1 MNNTDFKKIKIPDKP
16 GVYFFLKNKEII
28 YIGKATS
35 LKDRVKSY
43 FSKELFNMRGPLL
56 VDMVTKT
63 TEIKWQETDSVL
75 EALILEANLIKK
87 HQPIYNTKEKSDKS
101 FNYVCIT
108 KDILPKVIIRRGKD
122 LLQNRGNFSV
132 CYGPYPNG
140 SQLKE
145 ALKIVRRIF
154 PFLDDKSKNSY
165 EFYRQIGLSP
175 LLIEEGAGGGDYK
188 KNIRNIKLFFEGKK
202 TIILKDLEKE
212 MKSCAKRHEFE
223 KAGEIKRQIFALK
236 HIQDVSLIKAETA
249 SHHDIFPRLT
259 LPGVPGGAHT
269 QKKYY
274 DANQFRIEAYDIAHM
289 SGKDMVGVMVVIED
303 GEPNKK
309 EYRKFKIKNYSSSN
323 DVGALREVLERRF
336 AHTEW
341 PYPKLIV
348 IDGGKAQLNAVK
360 KFQDEV
366 GLAIQTVSV
375 VKDEKHQPKGILNL
389 SKLDLKGVQDPTLES
404 LILLANHEAHRFA
417 ISYHRNLRGK
427 II

>member
-1 MNNTDFKKIKIPDKP
+1 MNITDFKKNKISDKP
-16 GVYFFLKNKEII
+16 GVYFFLKGKDII

-63 TEIKWQETDSVL
+63 TDIKWQETDSVL

-122 LLQNRGNFSV
+122 LLQNRGNFSS

-140 SQLKE
+140 GQLKE

-165 EFYRQIGLSP
+165 EFYRQINLAP
-175 LLIEEGAGGGDYK
+175 DK
-188 KNIRNIKLFFEGKK
+188 DNINFYLRNIKNIKLFFEGKK
-202 TIILKDLEKE
+202 NKILKDLEKE

-236 HIQDVSLIKAETA
+236 HIQDVSLIKEEMAPP
-249 SHHDIFPRLT
+249 HDIFSACGPHSVLREGLSAEKYHEV
-259 LPGVPGGAHT
+259 VPL
-269 QKKYY
+269 
-274 DANQFRIEAYDIAHM
+274 RIEAYDIAHM

-323 DVGALREVLERRF
+323 DVGALREVLGRRF

-341 PYPKLIV
+341 QYPKLMV
-348 IDGGKAQLNAVK
+348 IDGGKAQINTVK
-360 KFQDEV
+360 KFQNEV

-375 VKDEKHQPKGILNL
+375 VKDEKHRPKGILGDSN
-389 SKLDLKGVQDPTLES
+389 KELEP

-417 ISYHRNLRGK
+417 ISYHRKLRGK